1 MAQIDARRQALEQRI
16 TEALKLRDKERQAEA
31 TKTARLKELRL
42 AKEAADRDATVHRP
56 AAAPQQTQ
64 VRRDPLAATRAAR

>member
-16 TEALKLRDKERQAEA
+16 NEALKLRDKERQAEA

-42 AKEAADRDATVHRP
+42 AKEAADRDATAHRP
-56 AAAPQQTQ
+56 A
-64 VRRDPLAATRAAR
+64 VRRTKSKTAAGH

>member
-16 TEALKLRDKERQAEA
+16 TEALKLRDKERQVEA

-42 AKEAADRDATVHRP
+42 AKEAADRDATTQRP
-56 AAAPQQTQ
+56 AA
-64 VRRDPLAATRAAR
+64 RRSKAKTAASQ